1 MTIKRPNA
9 AIESKHQLVGHKYLP
24 DHPISNTR
32 ANKISTKYSFYHN
45 HSEEHLRIRGKH
57 KL

>member
-32 ANKISTKYSFYHN
+32 ANKISPRYSFSHN
-45 HSEEHLRIRGKH
+45 H
-57 KL
+57 